1 MDSDSCVQSFIH
13 FFLSLGYLGYLIL
26 NRSPISDC
34 PLITVDCLQMI
45 TYIYICIYIDVGRKI
60 EQAPIIFIDYWLWSK
75 IDYHFV

>member
-45 TYIYICIYIDVGRKI
+45 TYIYVYILMLGEKLNKPQLYSSTI
-60 EQAPIIFIDYWLWSK
+60 GYGLK
-75 IDYHFV
+75 